1 MKVLPFEIPKPT
13 KDALIYQ
20 EDHELVFYDKL
31 HQHQE
36 IQLSYLVEGEGTLVV
51 GDTVNQY
58 KKGDVLVIGSNLPHV
73 FKSEVNANKK
83 SLMLTLFFTREGFGK
98 HFFDLEELH
107 SLSSFFRH
115 AENGFKVHSDTE
127 TIGALFTNLK
137 RVGKLKRFT
146 TFLEILSLL
155 TKAKKTELSSFVY
168 EKKFSANEG
177 KRMQDVISYTMNH
190 YQKQINLEEVAYVA
204 NMTKNAFCKYF
215 KKRTNKTYFRFLNEL
230 RVENASKV
238 LLSNSDLS
246 IAEIADK
253 SGFNNISN
261 FNRQFKS
268 VKGMV
273 PSEYRKTKA
282 I

>member
-36 IQLSYLVEGEGTLVV
+36 IQLSYIVEGEGTLVV

-83 SLMLTLFFTREGFGK
+83 SLMYTLFFTRDGFGK

-107 SLSSFFRH
+107 SLNSFFRH
-115 AENGFKVHSDTE
+115 AENGFKVHSETE
-127 TIGALFTNLK
+127 VIGALFTNLK
-137 RVGKLKRFT
+137 RIGKLKRFT

-177 KRMQDVISYTMNH
+177 KRMQDVISFTMNN

-204 NMTKNAFCKYF
+204 SMTKNAFCKYF
-215 KKRTNKTYFRFLNEL
+215 KKRTNKTYVQFLNEL
-230 RVENASKV
+230 RIENASK
-238 LLSNSDLS
+238 LLLNKVELS
-246 IAEIADK
+246 VAEVAYQT
-253 SGFNNISN
+253 GFGNLSN
-261 FNRQFKS
+261 FNRKFKEI
-268 VKGMV
+268 KGKT
-273 PSEYRKTKA
+273 PSEYRLMN
-282 I
+282 